1 MSKIQELLK
10 EKLIIR
16 VQNPERASILGMLVD
31 NTKKMA
37 KDLMREA
44 TDEDLPGIAKKMKNE
59 SLKAIEEYKKGNG
72 DYSHITREIAI
83 LEEFIP
89 AGLSEQEIKEIVTIT
104 ISSLPEDSR
113 VVKNIMPLLKS
124 IPGMDMKTAKTFI
137 DQLLA

>member
-113 VVKNIMPLLKS
+113 SVKNIMPLLKS

>member
-59 SLKAIEEYKKGNG
+59 SLKAIEEYKKGRG

-113 VVKNIMPLLKS
+113 SVKNIMPLLKS

>member
-16 VQNPERASILGMLVD
+16 VQNPERASTLGMLVD

-37 KDLMREA
+37 KSLMREA

-59 SLKAIEEYKKGNG
+59 ALKAIEEYKKGNG
-72 DYSHITREIAI
+72 DYSHLKREIVI

-89 AGLSEQEIKEIVTIT
+89 AGLSEQEIKEIVQTT

-113 VVKNIMPLLKS
+113 AVKNIMPLLKS
-124 IPGMDMKTAKTFI
+124 IPGMDMKIAKTFI